1 MLLKVQ
7 KVFEEKG
14 GNNGCVQ
21 GVGFIIEE
29 EGILQLLKAWSKKGS
44 F

>member
-14 GNNGCVQ
+14 ANNGCVQ
-21 GVGFIIEE
+21 GVGFIIDE
-29 EGILQLLKAWSKKGS
+29 EGILKTFKGGS